1 MANAL
6 RESEGFIKVVL
17 DNKNGRIIGVHIIG
31 AHASEL
37 ITEGAIAV
45 KKGMTLDDMKTII
58 HAHPTLFETFQEAIL
73 SATGL
78 AIHAL

>member
-17 DNKNGRIIGVHIIG
+17 DNGDGRIIGVHIIG
-31 AHASEL
+31 THASEL
-37 ITEGAIAV
+37 IAEGAIAV
-45 KKGMTLDDMKTII
+45 KKGMTLDDMKVIV
-58 HAHPTLFETFQEAIL
+58 HAHPTLSETFQEAML
-73 SATGL
+73 SASGL